1 MAAPADGLGEG
12 SRDEEPRDRCVVAE
26 IGQVLDTPG
35 HQREREQCW
44 TCPCASPPR
53 SLPERI
59 GSATSQSSA
68 VIHNRLQE
76 LVRLF
81 KERTEKVK
89 EKLTDPDV
97 TSDEESPTACEFSL
111 GWEAGNARSGTW
123 DGAAPA
129 LCAGWGT
136 RDMEQLHRAV
146 GTAMSCWSPGSAG
159 VPRSHVG
166 FGFGFGF
173 GWSQGPASVLLVGPL
188 QFRMFCGSTALLRG
202 RRGNGTAAQE
212 LWVPHPRWCSRPQ
225 MAPWAA

>member
-1 MAAPADGLGEG
+1 MAWLPLSGVLRGSVFKPVLFNVFINDSNEDLDVILSKFVDDAKLAGVLAPLRVE
-12 SRDEEPRDRCVVAE
+12 RPRPKILTNLRVVTICVKKSK
-26 IGQVLDTPG
+26 
-35 HQREREQCW
+35 CW
-44 TCPCASPPR
+44 SC
-53 SLPERI
+53 
-59 GSATSQSSA
+59 
-68 VIHNRLQE
+68 
-76 LVRLF
+76 
-81 KERTEKVK
+81 
-89 EKLTDPDV
+89 
-97 TSDEESPTACEFSL
+97 
-111 GWEAGNARSGTW
+111 TW